1 MSSEK
6 KELAVI
12 RFLAGPFAG
21 KEFPITGDATSI
33 GRSRE
38 ADILVGDTLL
48 SRQHAR
54 IFLDKDQWF
63 IEDLKSSNGTWIG
76 GREIKEPC
84 QIQNFQRIR
93 AGNSMFEVEF
103 RNQSSEDVDAS
114 ISYSFK
120 PSPISDDTADLPIE
134 DIRWQHRRLMVMYN
148 LQNQLSLLLNEN
160 DIYSC
165 VASALLGEIE
175 ADYIY
180 MMVYD
185 QKSDRF
191 VPSFGQDK
199 SGKAVTINRHPI
211 STSVLEYVKRKK
223 EAVLSEDPPNDTRFA
238 SDSVSIMKTQTVI
251 CVPVISQNDMLG
263 AIYMASVEL
272 NKKFTE
278 EDLKLLAGV
287 AFSSAMALMNC
298 RLIKK
303 NIANER
309 MAALGTTAASLSHYI
324 KNILTGIDGCLYLMR
339 MGIDDTDPDLM
350 NEAWGILSRNHKRLS
365 GLVMDLLNLAKEH
378 SLELHLQSISE
389 IILEAIELVKP
400 NFNGMNIDVEVG
412 DKILDGAI
420 MAEVDSMALHRV
432 LLNLLNNSCDAA
444 NEKYQGEPGGKVLVN
459 ANVTDNNRILEIT
472 IEDNGCGI
480 PKDKVD
486 QIFDM
491 FYSGK
496 GENGTGLGLAVSKRL
511 VEAHKGIINVTSEEN
526 KSTKFKLRL
535 PVAHRAVETQL
546 LKRPDID

>member
-21 KEFPITGDATSI
+21 KEFSISDTSTSI

-38 ADILVGDTLL
+38 ADILVSDTLL

-54 IFLDKDQWF
+54 VYLDKDQWF

-76 GREIKEPC
+76 GREVKEACEIK
-84 QIQNFQRIR
+84 NFQRIR

-103 RNQSSEDVDAS
+103 RNQGSNDMDAS

-120 PSPISDDTADLPIE
+120 PSPLSDDTADLPIE

-165 VASALLGEIE
+165 VASALLGEIA
-175 ADYIY
+175 ADYVY

-199 SGKAVTINRHPI
+199 SGKSVTVHRHPI
-211 STSVLEYVKRKK
+211 STSVLEYVKRRK

-238 SDSVSIMKTQTVI
+238 SDSVSIMRTQTVI
-251 CVPVISQNDMLG
+251 CVPVISQNDLLG
-263 AIYMASVEL
+263 AIYMASVKLTE
-272 NKKFTE
+272 KFTQ

-287 AFSSAMALMNC
+287 AFSSAMAIMNC

-378 SLELHLQSISE
+378 NLDLHLQSINE

-400 NFNGMNIDVEVG
+400 NFNGMNIEVDVGE
-412 DKILDGAI
+412 KIVDGTI

-432 LLNLLNNSCDAA
+432 ILNLLNNSCDAA
-444 NEKYQGEPGGKVLVN
+444 NEKYKGEPGGRVTVD
-459 ANVTDNNRILEIT
+459 ANLTDNARILEIT

-480 PKDKVD
+480 PKDKID

-496 GENGTGLGLAVSKRL
+496 GDNGTGLGLAVSRRL
-511 VEAHKGIINVTSEEN
+511 VEAHKGIISVSSKKN
-526 KSTKFKLRL
+526 KSTTFKLRL
-535 PVAHRAVETQL
+535 PVAHRAIETQL
-546 LKRPDID
+546 LQRPDT